1 MKELELFNIEDK
13 LKNQVFNL
21 ANIHDV
27 LYKQVPLNKEF
38 GNIRKTT
45 VGAVL
50 ETLEASM
57 RIIKNNC
64 DELTEIRGRIF
75 HSNDYENDYL
85 FETNSKCFNVID
97 KCFVVTQEFA
107 WYDKGVFFRHNSPK
121 IFTSFNKAKEFVEKM
136 TVGTVLLNREKK
148 NNDFVYRVIS
158 NKNNDELIRYTI
170 CECKL
175 NKN

>member
-57 RIIKNNC
+57 RIIKNKC
-64 DELTEIRGRIF
+64 DEILGADFDYSQYNNFVRRI
-75 HSNDYENDYL
+75 
-85 FETNSKCFNVID
+85 
-97 KCFVVTQEFA
+97 
-107 WYDKGVFFRHNSPK
+107 G
-121 IFTSFNKAKEFVEKM
+121 
-136 TVGTVLLNREKK
+136 
-148 NNDFVYRVIS
+148 
-158 NKNNDELIRYTI
+158 
-170 CECKL
+170 
-175 NKN
+175 